1 MEINI
6 HNALTTLA
14 PNIITAALLGSH
26 KGQFTTLMT
35 EAKADG
41 MGSSS
46 CCCFFFSRLT
56 PSITSMDLKKHL
68 FCHLRSSEEC
78 CGRVVRSYQ
87 SRSFATWMRYVL
99 CNCTSVIVMCIFLL
113 LWHPDFYQD
122 VTYTYFS
129 FIQEPSSPSPVMVSH
144 NAVSPLLCTT
154 QRIHRDWGDGHPSCP
169 LKP

>member
-14 PNIITAALLGSH
+14 PNIIRAALLGSH

-56 PSITSMDLKKHL
+56 PSITSMDLKNNVYFVILDHL
-68 FCHLRSSEEC
+68 KSAAVLIVPEQRFCCLDE
-78 CGRVVRSYQ
+78 V
-87 SRSFATWMRYVL
+87 
-99 CNCTSVIVMCIFLL
+99 CTL
-113 LWHPDFYQD
+113 
-122 VTYTYFS
+122 
-129 FIQEPSSPSPVMVSH
+129 
-144 NAVSPLLCTT
+144 
-154 QRIHRDWGDGHPSCP
+154 
-169 LKP
+169 